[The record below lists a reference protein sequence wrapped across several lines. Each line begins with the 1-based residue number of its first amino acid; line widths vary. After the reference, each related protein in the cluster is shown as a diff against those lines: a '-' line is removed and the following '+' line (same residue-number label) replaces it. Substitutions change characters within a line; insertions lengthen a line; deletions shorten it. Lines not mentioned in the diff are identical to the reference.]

1 LAIVSVEELVMRL
14 PRLEKLRLMESLWAD
29 LSRTGDE
36 VESPAWH
43 EVVLRETEQRLA
55 SGEEEVIDWKEAKL
69 RLRR

>member
-1 LAIVSVEELVMRL
+1 
-14 PRLEKLRLMESLWAD
+14 MESLWAD